1 MDHGIELSADG
12 GTLYAST
19 ANDVWSWPYN
29 ASAGTIDAASKR
41 TLVTNMTNEGHTSRT
56 LLLSKAQPG
65 WLIVSRGSQG
75 NDDPLAEIQ
84 SSGHSQI
91 RAFDVGASRDS
102 PYNFPADGR
111 MLGWGLRNSVGL
123 AEHPKNGGI
132 WSVENSVD
140 NLKRNGIDIHADN
153 PGEELN
159 FHGSLG
165 DSANQGGNYG
175 YPVCY
180 ALWSTDAPFPNLGD
194 LTTGSN
200 FAPDR
205 TSNLP
210 TTNDTAC
217 NSQHVPPVLTF
228 QAHTA
233 PLDITF
239 DKDGVN
245 AFVSFHGSCEM
256 LF

>member
-1 MDHGIELSADG
+1 
-12 GTLYAST
+12 
-19 ANDVWSWPYN
+19 
-29 ASAGTIDAASKR
+29 
-41 TLVTNMTNEGHTSRT
+41 MTNEGHMSRT
-56 LLLSKAQPG
+56 LLMSKAQPG

-75 NDDPLAEIQ
+75 NDDPLAEVQ

-91 RAFDVGASRDS
+91 RAFDIGGAARST
-102 PYNFPADGR
+102 PYNFPTDGR
-111 MLGWGLRNSVGL
+111 MLGWGLRNSVGI
-123 AEHPKNGGI
+123 AEHPTAHGI

-140 NLKRNGIDIHADN
+140 QLKRNGIDIHADN

-159 FHGSLG
+159 YHGTLA
-165 DSANQGGNYG
+165 DQANEGGNYG

-194 LTTGSN
+194 LTTGSQ

-217 NSQHVPPVLTF
+217 NSQYVAPELAF

-233 PLDITF
+233 PLDIKF
-239 DKDGVN
+239 DKDGAN
-245 AFVSFHGSCEM
+245 AFVSFHGSCE
-256 LF
+256 FG